1 MDKIAVNELCQ
12 TYSRLAGVDEVGRG
26 PLAGPVVAAAVILNS
41 DKPIS
46 GLVDSK
52 KINAKK
58 REILALEIYEKSTG
72 WAIGRAEIN
81 EIDSL
86 NIHQASL
93 LAMERAIESLPIKPD
108 YIMVDGLHCPD
119 LEYHIEAIVR
129 GDSKIPQISAASI
142 IAKVIRDKE
151 MQDMDI
157 KYPGYGFARHKGYPT
172 KEHIEALAKL
182 GVSPIHRRSY
192 KPIKL
197 HL

>member
-12 TYSRLAGVDEVGRG
+12 AYSRLAGVDEVGRG

-58 REILALEIYEKSTG
+58 REILALEIYEKSTA
-72 WAIGRAEIN
+72 WAIGRAEIH

-192 KPIKL
+192 KPVKL